1 MWNDYTVSSAGR
13 KRNHDLNLEH
23 RQGSITN
30 IRIHL
35 VVCKWL
41 QTIATGDEPSCPRS
55 SGLEL
60 ISSRHQRTR
69 IVSSSLGVCVVIQL
83 TSSFGKLYAKPI
95 YRKEEFVRSF
105 SCTVASECAC
115 FAWCGI
121 KPRSSRHL
129 RTRKTLIMLRSY
141 LVAWELG
148 NFGKFSHAKERF
160 GLILIN
166 QIYHRSC
173 ITLSCTLWELCCLE
187 SPMRIR

>member
-1 MWNDYTVSSAGR
+1 MTRILSTVKEASRTFEYTSSCEKVANYR
-13 KRNHDLNLEH
+13 YR
-23 RQGSITN
+23 RRAQ
-30 IRIHL
+30 
-35 VVCKWL
+35 
-41 QTIATGDEPSCPRS
+41 CPRS
-55 SGLEL
+55 SGIEL

-69 IVSSSLGVCVVIQL
+69 IVSSSLGVRVVIQL
-83 TSSFGKLYAKPI
+83 TSSFGKLYARPI

-105 SCTVASECAC
+105 SCTVASVCAC

-173 ITLSCTLWELCCLE
+173 MTLSCTLWELCCLE